1 MYTLNIFTHLF
12 SKIEFITHVPSF
24 EKLQKLYL
32 IIVFH
37 AIQICYH
44 IIEFVIL
51 PQKRPVFLQ
60 DVRENVLGSSAHAE
74 SEQQDSNPRHHGYK
88 PCALPL
94 MLYPE
99 ISRRAVTPGG
109 RGGNVLG
116 FLYHL
121 ILHATIINL
130 SNGHRKDTFLPT
142 FCHSKFTASAPN
154 RYTLRIFVSS

>member
-1 MYTLNIFTHLF
+1 MAALYEL
-12 SKIEFITHVPSF
+12 PS
-24 EKLQKLYL
+24 EKRFCM
-32 IIVFH
+32 I
-37 AIQICYH
+37 AIYG
-44 IIEFVIL
+44 
-51 PQKRPVFLQ
+51 K
-60 DVRENVLGSSAHAE
+60 
-74 SEQQDSNPRHHGYK
+74 SEQPESNRRHTDFQSS
-88 PCALPL
+88 ALPL
-94 MLYPE
+94 SYVPI

-154 RYTLRIFVSS
+154 RYTLKIFVSS